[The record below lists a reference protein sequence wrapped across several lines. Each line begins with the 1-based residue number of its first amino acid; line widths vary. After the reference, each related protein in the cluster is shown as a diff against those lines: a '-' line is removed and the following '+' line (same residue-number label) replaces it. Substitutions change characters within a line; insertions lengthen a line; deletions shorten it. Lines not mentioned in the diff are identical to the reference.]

1 MVIITVA
8 RGGEGGE
15 SIGAKVENMGG
26 GGEIVLIFPPNLR
39 VFAHH

>member
-26 GGEIVLIFPPNLR
+26 E
-39 VFAHH
+39 AKSY